1 MVLISVADTHYFDAD
16 PYPAC
21 HFDADPD
28 QEPTFHFDA
37 DPDPNFQMEAQNL
50 KKCSNRLTFHTFWL
64 FISK

>member
-37 DPDPNFQMEAQNL
+37 DPDPDRNF
-50 KKCSNRLTFHTFWL
+50 
-64 FISK
+64 